1 MIVKLAKLTPMNI
14 YGVRYLHCK
23 VKTENSLTTSVR
35 SQLIPIGSVMG
46 LGDGMDGMGC
56 YGSSHE
62 QSWTPFQIGDDH
74 SHLPRAQIMS

>member
-35 SQLIPIGSVMG
+35 SQLIHN
-46 LGDGMDGMGC
+46 
-56 YGSSHE
+56 GSSMGGGRGRDGRD
-62 QSWTPFQIGDDH
+62 WDGRAVQIGDDH
-74 SHLPRAQIMS
+74 KICNEN